1 MPTLSVLMSVYNGS
15 TYLKESIDS
24 ILDQT
29 FTDFEFLIID
39 DCSTDDSW
47 QILQDYAD
55 RDGRIRLLQN
65 QENLGLTKSLN
76 RGLAVAEGNYI
87 ARQDADD
94 VALPDR
100 FQKQVQVLEQQPE
113 VVLVSCE
120 MEWIDAA
127 GQSLGSMQRSCQ
139 ADLVPWHLLF
149 YNHVGG
155 HSQVLYRRQAALT
168 AGGYDE
174 ARRYSQDYDLWSRLT
189 KQGKIVILPEFLQLQ
204 RIHGQAISAQKKT
217 EQEALSLAQTRKNIA
232 NLIGEE
238 LSEEELRALRGFW
251 IVPVY
256 WYYFG
261 DVVLSRE
268 KATMIQT
275 RLRQLYQAFV
285 QQDALTSD
293 SLKREIRQLI
303 RQRYM
308 DWLPHLGFRKH
319 FMLKLQIFIYGL
331 TWLSR

>member
-1 MPTLSVLMSVYNGS
+1 MSVYNGS
-15 TYLKESIDS
+15 TYLQESIDS
-24 ILDQT
+24 ILNQT
-29 FTDFEFLIID
+29 FTDFEFIIID
-39 DCSTDDSW
+39 DCSTDQSW
-47 QILQDYAD
+47 EILQEYAD
-55 RDGRIRLLQN
+55 RDTRIRLFQN
-65 QENLGLTKSLN
+65 QQNLGLTKSLN
-76 RGLAVAEGNYI
+76 RGLTLAQGKYI

-94 VALPDR
+94 IALPDR
-100 FQKQVQVLEQQPE
+100 FQKQIDVLEQQPD
-113 VVLVSCE
+113 VVLVSGE
-120 MEWIDAA
+120 MEWIDAT
-127 GQSLGSMQRSCQ
+127 GQSLGSMKRTCS
-139 ADLVPWHLLF
+139 AELVPWQLLF

-155 HSQVLYRRQAALT
+155 HSQVVYRRQAALT

-174 ARRYSQDYDLWSRLT
+174 ARRYSQDYDLWSRLV
-189 KQGKIVILPEFLQLQ
+189 KHGKIVILPDFLQLQ
-204 RIHGQAISAQKKT
+204 RLHDQAISAQKKA

-238 LSEEELRALRGFW
+238 LREDELRALRGFW

-285 QQDALTSD
+285 QQDPLSSD
-293 SLKREIRQLI
+293 SLKQEIKQLI

-331 TWLSR
+331 TWLPR

>member
-15 TYLKESIDS
+15 TYLQEAIDS
-24 ILDQT
+24 ILSQT

-39 DCSTDDSW
+39 DCSTDNSW
-47 QILQDYAD
+47 QILQEYAD

-65 QENLGLTKSLN
+65 QENLGLTQSLN
-76 RGLAVAEGNYI
+76 RGLAVAEGKYI

-100 FQKQVQVLEQQPE
+100 FQKQVQVLEQQPD

-127 GQSLGSMQRSCQ
+127 KQSLGSMKRTCR
-139 ADLVPWHLLF
+139 AELVPWLLLF
-149 YNHVGG
+149 YNHVEG
-155 HSQVLYRRQAALT
+155 HSQVLYRRQTALT

-174 ARRYSQDYDLWSRLT
+174 ARRYSQDYDLWSRLV
-189 KQGKIVILPEFLQLQ
+189 KQGKIVILPEFLQFQ
-204 RIHGQAISAQKKT
+204 RIHSQAISAQKKA
-217 EQEALSLAQTRKNIA
+217 EQEALSLTQTQKNIA
-232 NLIGEE
+232 ALIGEA
-238 LSEEELRALRGFW
+238 LSEDELRALRGFW
-251 IVPVY
+251 MVPVY

-261 DVVLSRE
+261 NVVLSRE
-268 KATMIQT
+268 KAAMIQT

-285 QQDALTSD
+285 QQDALSSD
-293 SLKREIRQLI
+293 SLKREIKQLI
-303 RQRYM
+303 CRRYG
-308 DWLPHLGFRKH
+308 DWLQHLGFRKH

-331 TWLSR
+331 AWLPR